1 MRKFASGRVRN
12 ILIRSIQQQQIRPTS
27 SSSSVFSSSRSRF
40 LSSSAAP
47 AVDFPPS
54 LPPMADHSAPVT
66 LQNINPKVMDIKRLN
81 NMMSE
86 HGIYSHERLLI
97 PVSNA
102 EILSEAT
109 CYVEVDNYAKREVTV
124 LYLEGGPDPK
134 TINSGIISSSS
145 VLQSKKRVVE
155 SLRRS
160 LRVDDA
166 TASYYLSIADGDPRA
181 AISQFSQ
188 DLKWETNTHLGFA

>member
-1 MRKFASGRVRN
+1 MLFCFFVFFFFCFRN
-12 ILIRSIQQQQIRPTS
+12 LGKYKMEWNLHFGIWFLVALSFWV
-27 SSSSVFSSSRSRF
+27 VF
-40 LSSSAAP
+40 
-47 AVDFPPS
+47 FPFS
-54 LPPMADHSAPVT
+54 LFFQFFT
-66 LQNINPKVMDIKRLN
+66 LFVMDIKRLN

-86 HGIYSHERLLI
+86 HGIYSWERLLI

-109 CYVEVDNYAKREVTV
+109 CYVEVDNYAKREVAV
-124 LYLEGGPDPK
+124 LYLEGGPGPK
-134 TINSGIISSSS
+134 TINSGNISSSS

-160 LRVDDA
+160 LRVVDAA

>member
-1 MRKFASGRVRN
+1 
-12 ILIRSIQQQQIRPTS
+12 
-27 SSSSVFSSSRSRF
+27 
-40 LSSSAAP
+40 
-47 AVDFPPS
+47 
-54 LPPMADHSAPVT
+54 
-66 LQNINPKVMDIKRLN
+66 MDIKRLN

-86 HGIYSHERLLI
+86 HGIYSQERLLI

-109 CYVEVDNYAKREVTV
+109 CYVEVDNYAKREVDV
-124 LYLEGGPDPK
+124 LYLEGGPGPK
-134 TINSGIISSSS
+134 TINSGSISSSS
-145 VLQSKKRVVE
+145 ILQSKKRVVE